1 MKCDASL
8 TASAAVRRS
17 RRRAAPRPPA
27 APAPLPSI
35 GHDDEVTPE
44 AEATV
49 VTAPEAVITAAAV
62 EDAEEKMA
70 VM

>member
-27 APAPLPSI
+27 APLPSI